1 MGYKI
6 LNTVLRDDPKRVY
19 HRVFMI
25 EYSTSER
32 IDAVFIINKSRT
44 FEKLLFSISKE
55 EINGTL
61 VKILV

>member
-1 MGYKI
+1 
-6 LNTVLRDDPKRVY
+6 
-19 HRVFMI
+19 MI